1 MTSTSFDFS
10 QESDLSVQ
18 AEVIDAVN
26 AHADRFGF
34 PTLIVGA
41 FARDLHLLYRL
52 GIDTQRKTEDV
63 DIALAIPDW
72 RVFDELQKSL
82 IGAGFS
88 AAPATAPYRLRHPNG
103 LPVDLIP
110 FGGIETEARRIEWP
124 PDRTIVMETFG
135 FRESVDDAHSVL
147 LPGNVNARVVSL
159 PGLALLKLI
168 CWQERH
174 YLAPRK
180 DGRDFDLIVRNY
192 LDGDNRD
199 RLLTRFVTWTE
210 AADFDYE
217 TAGARLLG
225 HDIGALL
232 DAAGR
237 ARVKHLI
244 DEQLSGATAGTLSN
258 HMNPSPSD
266 PARAQALL
274 AALRRGLDASKDA

>member
-82 IGAGFS
+82 IGAG
-88 AAPATAPYRLRHPNG
+88 
-103 LPVDLIP
+103 
-110 FGGIETEARRIEWP
+110 
-124 PDRTIVMETFG
+124 
-135 FRESVDDAHSVL
+135 
-147 LPGNVNARVVSL
+147 
-159 PGLALLKLI
+159 
-168 CWQERH
+168 WQERH